1 MKDPAAMESGRWN
14 VDAQPFLK
22 SILDGVAQPV
32 WVVDHE
38 GLIRFA
44 NPAAV
49 AALGYDDASELEGR
63 PSHETI
69 HYNYPDGSHF
79 PVERCPMLLPHKT
92 GETVHSDE
100 DWFFRRDG
108 TVFPVSYW
116 SAPIAT
122 PQGRGAVVA
131 FTDIEEQR
139 RAEQALRERD
149 VAEARAAEAR
159 AAQRR
164 AIEAADAS
172 RRQVTRD
179 LHDGAQQQ
187 FVNVVINL
195 QLAQQKWSSDAPR
208 ARELLD
214 AAVGQAK
221 AGIDQLR
228 ELAAGIHPALL
239 TARGLRAAV
248 EALADGLPIP
258 VEPLDIPAQRFAP
271 AIEASVYFMISEA
284 LTNVVKHARA
294 TSAGVRIAAA
304 DGRLTVEV
312 SDDGAGGAQ
321 VRLPGR
327 GLAGLADRVAA
338 LDGTLTVQS
347 EPGVGT
353 TLRADLPSERY

>member
-1 MKDPAAMESGRWN
+1 M
-14 VDAQPFLK
+14 DAQPFLK

-49 AALGYDDASELEGR
+49 AALGYDDVSELEGR

-195 QLAQQKWSSDAPR
+195 QLAQQAWSSDAPR

-214 AAVGQAK
+214 AAVGPGEGWNRPAAR
-221 AGIDQLR
+221 AGCR
-228 ELAAGIHPALL
+228 HPPCAAHRARPAR
-239 TARGLRAAV
+239 RGRGAGRWATDPGRAA
-248 EALADGLPIP
+248 
-258 VEPLDIPAQRFAP
+258 RH
-271 AIEASVYFMISEA
+271 
-284 LTNVVKHARA
+284 TRA
-294 TSAGVRIAAA
+294 AFRPCDRGE
-304 DGRLTVEV
+304 RL
-312 SDDGAGGAQ
+312 
-321 VRLPGR
+321 LH
-327 GLAGLADRVAA
+327 
-338 LDGTLTVQS
+338 
-347 EPGVGT
+347 
-353 TLRADLPSERY
+353 DL